1 MKMIPVRVPVAVARE
16 PVAAAVRVEM
26 QVSEVAQV
34 PEAVAAEVVAAADP
48 AAAVRVEEPAEGPG
62 ADQGEAGA
70 ENSQAHLFAANQM
83 I

>member
-16 PVAAAVRVEM
+16 PV
-26 QVSEVAQV
+26 
-34 PEAVAAEVVAAADP
+34 